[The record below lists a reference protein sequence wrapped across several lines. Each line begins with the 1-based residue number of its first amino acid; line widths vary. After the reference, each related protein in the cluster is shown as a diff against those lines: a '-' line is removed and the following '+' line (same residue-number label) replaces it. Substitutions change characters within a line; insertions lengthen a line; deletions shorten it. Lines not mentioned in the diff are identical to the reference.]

1 LWWIAC
7 GGLVVRGE
15 LSAHP
20 RPDYW
25 LSALLIDFAFTAT
38 SFFAGAEKRKQK
50 LRFGANTAEAD
61 PRARRRLSLAG

>member
-1 LWWIAC
+1 MAWRRALLCAE
-7 GGLVVRGE
+7 E
-15 LSAHP
+15 LAAHP

-50 LRFGANTAEAD
+50 LRLGANAAEAD